1 MEMPT
6 KTFKDASTYKD
17 SLSFKEPPS
26 FKDQRRERIIQV
38 ARTVFY
44 EVGYAGASMSMIST
58 RLGGSKAT
66 LYAYFNSKED
76 LFEAIIREQCGQLAD
91 LFLAHTGAE
100 DLRTTLTT
108 MGRDLLMTIMSDEA
122 IRTFQLIVE
131 ESHRNPQ
138 LAEMF
143 HNVIQ
148 SQGRANLTALLQTA
162 HDKGQI
168 NAPNIVEA
176 TMVLKSLI
184 FGDCHFKRIMNL
196 AAQPTEEHL
205 SRQVALAVDIFMTYY
220 GVKPAA

>member
-1 MEMPT
+1 MVQFFMQMPI
-6 KTFKDASTYKD
+6 KTLRDAPT
-17 SLSFKEPPS
+17 

-38 ARTVFY
+38 ARSVFY
-44 EVGYAGASMSMIST
+44 EVGYAGASMSMISS

-76 LFEAIIREQCGQLAD
+76 LFEAIIREQCEQLAD
-91 LFLAHTGAE
+91 LFLAHTGTN
-100 DLRTTLTT
+100 DLRTTLTI
-108 MGRDLLMTIMSDEA
+108 MGRDLLTTIMSDEA

-168 NAPNIVEA
+168 NAPNILEA
-176 TMVLKSLI
+176 TIVLKSLI

-196 AAQPTEEHL
+196 SAPPTEEYL

-220 GVKPAA
+220 SVKPTA